1 MKKIHFLL
9 TVLFALPLVVFTS
22 CLKDENDTFGE
33 SAANRLQETLTNTR
47 KILMGAENG
56 WVMDYYVGT
65 DQENGGKVV
74 IVKFDSLECTAMS
87 EYTDTLAST
96 SFYKLTSDNGPVLTF
111 DTYNEVLHMLA
122 TPSASSYE
130 GKHAD
135 FEMTVMSATPEKV
148 VLKGKKTNNYIYL
161 YPLKGS
167 ATDYLAKVTAMSDSM
182 IVGAAEGTTA
192 DGKKISGKFDVGNRS
207 VTFTSTTDT
216 TFHKSTSFIFTDT
229 GVRFY
234 EDVDFGNGATSGMV
248 YDGGNNTLTASGL
261 TLNCSKPDGWTPFAD
276 FAGLYDLYCYD
287 GENEASL
294 RVKLTP
300 GDDGESYLLSGV
312 SDNYDIKLDYKK
324 GQGLL
329 SISPQKIATVGSNDV
344 YVCILDNQGSYLSWS
359 SDVGLYIKSAGSDKP
374 GVFNITSNDYED
386 FTSGS
391 IIVWVFQDGE
401 SLGGSEVR
409 SWLSSHT
416 QYLFTTGG
424 YYLPKMISLS
434 KVEE

>member
-33 SAANRLQETLTNTR
+33 SPQPTVSAGDAYQHAQDSHERRERLGHGL
-47 KILMGAENG
+47 LC
-56 WVMDYYVGT
+56 GT

-167 ATDYLAKVTAMSDSM
+167 ATDYPPRSRQCPTA
-182 IVGAAEGTTA
+182 
-192 DGKKISGKFDVGNRS
+192 
-207 VTFTSTTDT
+207 
-216 TFHKSTSFIFTDT
+216 
-229 GVRFY
+229 
-234 EDVDFGNGATSGMV
+234 
-248 YDGGNNTLTASGL
+248 
-261 TLNCSKPDGWTPFAD
+261 
-276 FAGLYDLYCYD
+276 
-287 GENEASL
+287 
-294 RVKLTP
+294 
-300 GDDGESYLLSGV
+300 
-312 SDNYDIKLDYKK
+312 
-324 GQGLL
+324 
-329 SISPQKIATVGSNDV
+329 
-344 YVCILDNQGSYLSWS
+344 
-359 SDVGLYIKSAGSDKP
+359 
-374 GVFNITSNDYED
+374 
-386 FTSGS
+386 
-391 IIVWVFQDGE
+391 
-401 SLGGSEVR
+401 
-409 SWLSSHT
+409 
-416 QYLFTTGG
+416 
-424 YYLPKMISLS
+424 
-434 KVEE
+434 